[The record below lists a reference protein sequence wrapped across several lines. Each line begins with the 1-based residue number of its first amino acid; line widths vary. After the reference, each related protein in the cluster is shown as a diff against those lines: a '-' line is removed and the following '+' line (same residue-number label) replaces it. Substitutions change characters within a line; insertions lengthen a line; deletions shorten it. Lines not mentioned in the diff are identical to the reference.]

1 MTTYVLAGGCFW
13 CLEAVFRELRG
24 VKESLCV
31 YAGGTEADANYYAVA
46 SGATDHAEAVKV
58 TFDESVLPRDVLLD
72 IYFAIH
78 DPTSLN
84 RQGAD
89 AGPQYRSAMFYADDE
104 QQKEFEAAIDRASSE
119 QDKPIVTVL
128 SPLEKSYVAEP
139 EHQDYYNQNPF
150 SGYCSFVIS
159 PKVQKTRKEYSKYLN
174 A

>member
-13 CLEAVFRELRG
+13 CLDAVFRELRG
-24 VKESLCV
+24 VTESLCV

-46 SGATDHAEAVKV
+46 SGSTDHAEAVKV
-58 TFDESVLPRDVLLD
+58 TFDESVLPRNVLLD
-72 IYFAIH
+72 IFFAIH

-84 RQGAD
+84 RQVAD

-104 QQKEFEAAIDRASSE
+104 QKNEFESAVERVSKDW
-119 QDKPIVTVL
+119 DKPIVTVL
-128 SPLEKSYVAEP
+128 SPLEKYYAAEP

-159 PKVQKTRKEYSKYLN
+159 PKVKKARKYFSSYLIK
-174 A
+174 